1 MTRFGDL
8 PAPYYYRD
16 KSRIVMVSVPY
27 DETSTWMKG
36 SARGPSAIMEASGN
50 LELYDTETG
59 KEAYRHGIFTDE
71 PLKVP
76 SSAELMVNHVKQ
88 AVRDWLNL
96 GKFVVTI
103 GGEHSVSVGAARAH
117 HEVYPGMSVLQ
128 LDAHADLRQ
137 DYQGSPYNHACTM
150 ARIREICPITQ
161 VGIRGMDI
169 GEKEYMDQDRVFFQE
184 NIIRQ
189 ENWIDQV
196 IETLSGQVYLTLDLD
211 VLDPSIM
218 PSTGTPEPGGM
229 DWYTLLALIRR
240 VSEKKELIGYDI
252 VELCPSKQNRAP
264 DFLAAKLIYK
274 ILGYR
279 FNS

>member
-1 MTRFGDL
+1 MVRFGDL
-8 PAPYYYRD
+8 PSPFSYME
-16 KSRIVMVSVPY
+16 KSRIVLVSVPY

-36 SARGPSAIMEASGN
+36 SAKGPSAIMEASRN
-50 LELYDTETG
+50 LELYDTETEG
-59 KEAYRHGIFTDE
+59 EVYRHGIYTDD

-76 SSAELMVNHVKQ
+76 SSAELMVNHVRQ
-88 AVRDWLNL
+88 SVRDWLNQ

-103 GGEHSVSVGAARAH
+103 GGEHSVSVGAVRAH
-117 HEVYPGMSVLQ
+117 HEIYAEMSVLQ

-150 ARIREICPITQ
+150 ARIRELCPITQ
-161 VGIRGMDI
+161 VGIRSMDI
-169 GEKEYMDQDRVFFQE
+169 EETKYMDQNRIFFQE
-184 NIIRQ
+184 RIIQQ
-189 ENWIDQV
+189 ENWIDKV
-196 IETLSGQVYLTLDLD
+196 IETLSDKVYLTLDLD

-229 DWYTLLALIRR
+229 DWYTILTLIRR
-240 VSEKKELIGYDI
+240 VTEKKELIGFDV

-279 FNS
+279 FNT